1 MKKVADMVESGWRAT
16 CIQMPSALAT
26 KCATPAEAWDVI
38 EGNVACAVG
47 MIEAA
52 CAGDLPPRLVVL
64 PEFAFQGPPHG
75 ELVENWIAKACDTI
89 PGRITAPLQAQ
100 AKARGIYIAGNL
112 FESDPKWP
120 GRFFNSSFLIDDKG
134 EVILRYRRINTAM
147 WPSPHDF
154 MDAYVEAEGDAG
166 VFPVVDTPL
175 GKLAVLACGEI
186 FVPEVTRV
194 FMMRGAEVL
203 LHPTNEEF
211 SPAQEA
217 AKIARAAENMMYVVS
232 ANVAGAIGFSPDGK
246 IQGGRSRI
254 IDYRGA
260 TLAYRAETDPS
271 DAVTALIDI
280 DALRAA
286 RTDTSM
292 ANALLRGRWE
302 MYRPHYAAFRAY
314 PPNAFLAAPMKDG
327 AETRPFAEAALG
339 NLAAAGVSRL

>member
-1 MKKVADMVESGWRAT
+1 MAESVWRAT
-16 CIQMPSALAT
+16 CIQMPSNLAN
-26 KCATPAEAWDVI
+26 KAANPAEARQI
-38 EGNVACAVG
+38 IAGNVACAVA

-52 CAGDLPPRLVVL
+52 CDGPAPPRLVVL
-64 PEFAFQGPPHG
+64 PEFALQGPPHG
-75 ELVENWIAKACDTI
+75 EPVESWIAKACDTI
-89 PGRITAPLQAQ
+89 PGDITAPIQAV
-100 AKARGIYIAGNL
+100 AKSRGIYVAGNI
-112 FESDPKWP
+112 FETDPKWP
-120 GRFFNSSFLIDDKG
+120 GRFFNSCFLIDDSG

-154 MDAYVEAEGDAG
+154 MDDYVGALGEEG

-175 GKLAVLACGEI
+175 GRLAVLACGEI

-217 AKIARAAENMMYVVS
+217 AKISRAAENMMYVVS
-232 ANVAGAIGFSPDGK
+232 ANVAGGIGFSADGSIK
-246 IQGGRSRI
+246 GGRSRI

-260 TLAYRAETDPS
+260 TVAYREEPDVSTDVS
-271 DAVTALIDI
+271 ALIDI
-280 DALRAA
+280 GALRAA

-314 PPNAFLAAPMKDG
+314 PPNAFLEAPMKDG
-327 AETRPFAEAALG
+327 AETRPFAEAALS
-339 NLAAAGVSRL
+339 NLAAAGVSRI